1 MKGDDKSFGVGASPR
16 VAPGAGGWLQTRLPD
31 WPRIWGACLRRTHS
45 WPVPPRW
52 IPRDW
57 REELDAEGIA
67 AACTALR
74 NFDPT
79 RGPTLGNFVYHQ
91 ILADALKRHRQES
104 SHALRNR
111 PGRDN
116 PEELSPSGGEP
127 LASDEDSERLR
138 STVGRLMEDDLG
150 LIACLFG
157 DGWTGS
163 QGTGSIG
170 ISQRAA
176 IKRKQRILQELR
188 CRLGESVEL

>member
-1 MKGDDKSFGVGASPR
+1 MKGDDKSLGAGTSSR
-16 VAPGAGGWLQTRLPD
+16 AAPGADGWLQTRLPD
-31 WPRIWGACLRRTHS
+31 WPRIWGACLRRTRS
-45 WPVPPRW
+45 WPVPPPW
-52 IPRDW
+52 TLRDW
-57 REELDAEGIA
+57 REELEAEGIA

-79 RGPTLGNFVYHQ
+79 RGPTLGSFVYHQ
-91 ILADALKRHRQES
+91 ILSDALKHHRQVS

-111 PGRDN
+111 SGRDK
-116 PEELSPSGGEP
+116 PGELPPSGGEP
-127 LASDEDSERLR
+127 SASDDSERLR
-138 STVGRLMEDDLG
+138 STLGRLMEDDLG

-163 QGTGSIG
+163 QGAGLIG

-188 CRLGESVEL
+188 CRLGGDVEL